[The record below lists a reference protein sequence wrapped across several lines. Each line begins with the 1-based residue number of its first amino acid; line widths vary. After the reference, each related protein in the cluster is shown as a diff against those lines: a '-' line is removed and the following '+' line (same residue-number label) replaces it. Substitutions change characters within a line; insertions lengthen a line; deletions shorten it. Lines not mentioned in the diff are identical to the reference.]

1 MTEPEPMP
9 DAEVP
14 KWLRDD
20 EREVVRAECVRYRP
34 RNTTDDERH
43 PYLDWCEVLCRRMAE
58 ARKELAEVPKRGASI
73 AGLSKRFQDAYR
85 EHWDIQSCHCVQ
97 CDALR
102 ELAESKRREQDANE
116 HAADFGA
123 DVQRLERERD
133 AEVEKREAA
142 EDCLR
147 IMTGHR
153 DTLLREKQQRRAERD
168 ALQEEVDAFKCA
180 SMLVGHS
187 GDPANITPGAVEKHI
202 TELRAAEAERD
213 TLKTDYI
220 GCVKKFDDCRAQL
233 ARCVDH
239 CGEDRDGYG
248 QADEDG
254 RPWHEWLIEEAEK
267 RIRAL
272 RAERDALEARLDEIA
287 EQQRIIMAE
296 PCDAS
301 QRHCTCVPVL
311 RREVERLRAA
321 LETLKTGT
329 RTQGRSSGNYKAWVR
344 ETAEAALHPEP
355 EGKPSSSAKATEDEQ

>member
-123 DVQRLERERD
+123 DMQRLERERD
-133 AEVEKREAA
+133 AEAKKREVA
-142 EDCLR
+142 EGDAR
-147 IMTGHR
+147 NW
-153 DTLLREKQQRRAERD
+153 QRLWKRKCVCQGELIAEVD
-168 ALQEEVDAFKCA
+168 GLQEEVDAFKCA

-187 GDPANITPGAVEKHI
+187 GDPADITPGAVEKHI
-202 TELRAAEAERD
+202 TELREAES
-213 TLKTDYI
+213 
-220 GCVKKFDDCRAQL
+220 
-233 ARCVDH
+233 
-239 CGEDRDGYG
+239 
-248 QADEDG
+248 
-254 RPWHEWLIEEAEK
+254 
-267 RIRAL
+267 
-272 RAERDALEARLDEIA
+272 ERDALLRRLDA
-287 EQQRIIMAE
+287 ATKGQGALK
-296 PCDAS
+296 A
-301 QRHCTCVPVL
+301 
-311 RREVERLRAA
+311 EVERLTEERDEDLAELLGLFIGRGYCYGGEAQIVELSNARVWLQERADA
-321 LETLKTGT
+321 AETEVERLTG
-329 RTQGRSSGNYKAWVR
+329 
-344 ETAEAALHPEP
+344 LL
-355 EGKPSSSAKATEDEQ
+355 EGKPSSFAKATEDEQ